1 MSISSQQTRAKA
13 RQFGAS
19 TNEFLILLKWDF
31 MALQGP
37 EYHIYVQMTY
47 FCTTIKKKS
56 YCLKGSNSSIS
67 SQQARAKAR
76 QFGASTNEFLIL
88 LKWDSM
94 ALQGP
99 DQPV

>member
-1 MSISSQQTRAKA
+1 MQEKTWYYEKWVG
-13 RQFGAS
+13 RQATFS
-19 TNEFLILLKWDF
+19 PSRYVKWDF